1 MFWKAF
7 AGDWSDLDEVGLDNN
22 NYCGGWLKKFIY
34 SNFITRASEYTVVIL
49 NAAIAFALTYLS
61 AFMKRHTTI
70 SAFLSAD
77 NICSSDGEAN
87 EATSAQVSRFWK
99 FLCFNNQVKFG
110 EVNV

>member
-1 MFWKAF
+1 MIIVI
-7 AGDWSDLDEVGLDNN
+7 E
-22 NYCGGWLKKFIY
+22 FI
-34 SNFITRASEYTVVIL
+34 
-49 NAAIAFALTYLS
+49 LS
-61 AFMKRHTTI
+61 PGEDKLVMEMKTPPKQEGPKRHTTI